1 MQMTA
6 HIVDSIRWKARQ
18 NYWKVLAMVSEQDLF
33 EDFKENE
40 ESYSHRQNYRKK

>member
-33 EDFKENE
+33 EDFK
-40 ESYSHRQNYRKK
+40 RKRGVLQSPTEL